1 LKTTIGYTE
10 SQARGVDLTQEM
22 LTFESVSPHLLRVG
36 ACHDNLG
43 DVLLKKTKIICT
55 LGPASSSKQMIEKL
69 FQAGMNGVR
78 INTAYGDLAQ
88 YQSVIETVR
97 EITDIP
103 IIIDIKGPEIRIR
116 ASERKVLSKGDILEV
131 GFDGEA
137 VCFNHDFYDQM
148 GVDDEVY
155 IDNGKIRTRVVEKK
169 DRKLRLLALNSGSIE
184 DGKGVNIP
192 NKHLSVPTFPEKDLE
207 IIRFAEKYDIE
218 YIALSFT
225 RNAEDV
231 KNLSQTNNYKG
242 GIIAKIENSEG
253 VQNVEEILDVC
264 HGIMV
269 ARGDLG
275 VEIPPE
281 RVPLVQKSLI
291 KLSNQKGKLVVTATE
306 MLESMIHQ
314 PNPTRAEVSD
324 VANAILDGSDAVMLS
339 GETAVGSYPVEAV
352 EMMTR
357 IANETEKA
365 VKSNVEDT
373 PFINI
378 SDTVSKAIQR
388 ICQSMPVHNVITLTR
403 SGYTARMIARFKIAQ
418 PIIAVTPEIKVK
430 KQLEL
435 TFGVYPV
442 VIDYLE
448 EKDKILAVAT
458 RLYEMHL
465 VDDEETVLFTAG
477 ERTTM
482 EHASNSIE
490 IHKIRELR
498 KFGSF

>member
-1 LKTTIGYTE
+1 
-10 SQARGVDLTQEM
+10 
-22 LTFESVSPHLLRVG
+22 
-36 ACHDNLG
+36 
-43 DVLLKKTKIICT
+43 LLKKTKIICT
-55 LGPASSSKQMIEKL
+55 VGPASFSKQIIEKM

-78 INTAYGDLAQ
+78 INTAYGNFAQ
-88 YQSVIETVR
+88 YQSVIENVR
-97 EITDIP
+97 EIADIP
-103 IIIDIKGPEIRIR
+103 IIVDIKGPEIRIR
-116 ASERKVLSKGDILEV
+116 TSQPRVVSKGDILEV
-131 GFDGEA
+131 GFDGEE
-137 VCFNHDFYDQM
+137 VCFNHDFYDDM

-169 DRKLRLLALNSGSIE
+169 DRKLRLLTLDSGAIE

-207 IIRFAEKYDIE
+207 IIKFAKKHDVE
-218 YIALSFT
+218 YVALSFT

-231 KNLSQTNNYKG
+231 RNLSQTNGFGG

-253 VQNVEEILDVC
+253 VQNVEEILDAC
-264 HGIMV
+264 SGIMV

-275 VEIPPE
+275 VEIEPE
-281 RVPLVQKSLI
+281 KVPLVQKSLI
-291 KLSNQKGKLVVTATE
+291 KLCNQKGKLVVTATE
-306 MLESMIHQ
+306 MLESMINQ

-339 GETAVGSYPVEAV
+339 GETAVGQYPVDAV

-378 SDTVSKAIQR
+378 SDTVSRAIQR
-388 ICQSMPVHNVITLTR
+388 ISLSMPVQKVVTFTR

-418 PIIAVTPEIKVK
+418 PIIAVTAEIKVK

-442 VIDYLE
+442 LINYHE
-448 EKDKILAVAT
+448 EKDRILTVANK
-458 RLYEMHL
+458 LHEMHL
-465 VDDEETVLFTAG
+465 VDDEETVLFTEG
-477 ERTTM
+477 VRTTM

-490 IHKIRELR
+490 IHKIKELR
-498 KFGSF
+498 EFAASSVLATFW